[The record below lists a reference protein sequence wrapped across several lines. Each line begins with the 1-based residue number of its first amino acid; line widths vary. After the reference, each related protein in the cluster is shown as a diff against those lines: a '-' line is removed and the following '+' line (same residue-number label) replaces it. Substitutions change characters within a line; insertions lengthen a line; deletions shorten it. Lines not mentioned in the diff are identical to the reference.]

1 MSAIARKSAAPVK
14 ASAFDVET
22 DVVVVGGGAGGLA
35 TALFSRWQGNE
46 VVLIEKADEL
56 GGTTK
61 KAAFWYWVR
70 TTGTCRNRH
79 RGPQGGLHPLHGAA
93 VAPGSLRPRRC
104 ALRHEPVGI

>member
-56 GGTTK
+56 GGTTQEGRLLVLG
-61 KAAFWYWVR
+61 AEQQAHAGQSASR
-70 TTGTCRNRH
+70 TARRTASATWRGCRARKPTTPTM
-79 RGPQGGLHPLHGAA
+79 RASA
-93 VAPGSLRPRRC
+93 
-104 ALRHEPVGI
+104 